1 MRRWLAALST
11 QPLTVLVRF
20 QVQRAYHLD
29 NGKKVYDMAPKKV
42 KKLIMSQENNEDK
55 FFD

>member
-1 MRRWLAALST
+1 MRLWLASLSV

-20 QVQRAYHLD
+20 QVQRAYHID
-29 NGKKVYDMAPKKV
+29 NGKKVYDMASKKV
-42 KKLIMSQENNEDK
+42 KKLIMSQEKNEDK

>member
-11 QPLTVLVRF
+11 QPLTVCVRF

-29 NGKKVYDMAPKKV
+29 HGKKVYDMAPKKV
-42 KKLIMSQENNEDK
+42 KKLIMSQEKNEDK

>member
-1 MRRWLAALST
+1 MRPRLASLLV
-11 QPLTVLVRF
+11 QPLAVLARF
-20 QVQRAYHLD
+20 QVQRAYHID

-42 KKLIMSQENNEDK
+42 KKLIMSQEKNEDK

>member
-1 MRRWLAALST
+1 M
-11 QPLTVLVRF
+11 LVRF

-29 NGKKVYDMAPKKV
+29 NDGKKVYDRAPKKV
-42 KKLIMSQENNEDK
+42 KKLIMSQEKNEDK

>member
-1 MRRWLAALST
+1 MRRLLAALST

-42 KKLIMSQENNEDK
+42 KKLIMSQEKNEDK

>member
-1 MRRWLAALST
+1 MRPWSASLSV
-11 QPLTVLVRF
+11 QPLTVLARF
-20 QVQRAYHLD
+20 QVQRAYHID

-42 KKLIMSQENNEDK
+42 KKLIMSQEKNEDK

>member
-11 QPLTVLVRF
+11 QPLTVCVRF
-20 QVQRAYHLD
+20 QVQRAYHID

-42 KKLIMSQENNEDK
+42 KKLITSQEKNEDK